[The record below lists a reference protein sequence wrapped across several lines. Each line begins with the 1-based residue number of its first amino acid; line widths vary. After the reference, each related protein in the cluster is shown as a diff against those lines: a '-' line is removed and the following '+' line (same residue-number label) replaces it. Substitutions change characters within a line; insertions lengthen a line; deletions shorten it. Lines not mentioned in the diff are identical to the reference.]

1 MYRARIKTK
10 DGFNEYIVENL
21 KELQEE
27 FDKPNEGVYVNNM
40 SQMTKEEL
48 IEERNKLLWHVTG
61 MSYNTQ
67 KALELTKEIRRCDEK
82 EL

>member
-1 MYRARIKTK
+1 MYKVRIKTK
-10 DGFNEYIVENL
+10 DGFKEYIVDNL

-48 IEERNKLLWHVTG
+48 IEERNKCLWHITG
-61 MSYNTQ
+61 TAYWNE
-67 KALELTKEIRRCDEK
+67 KAQELTRRINER
-82 EL
+82 